1 VPKGDAMRTREQRLL
16 LAVLVVGG
24 LAVLASYAHG
34 FLTHPDYRWAIWGG
48 IPAEMKP
55 VYVVS
60 MLLATAGFFPMT
72 TFFLLR
78 LDARNASIAGR
89 FGYGLVLVLYAAVL
103 VGSAAWMPL
112 TYAMVS
118 NPSSSLWIWIRIVLI
133 FVGISSLTLVWAL
146 LSLQPKSNGSFYWLA
161 VAGSAY
167 FAFHTAVLDMLL
179 WPLLFRIH
187 R

>member
-1 VPKGDAMRTREQRLL
+1 MRTREQRLL

-24 LAVLASYAHG
+24 LAVLASYVHG

-89 FGYGLVLVLYAAVL
+89 FGYGLVLALYAAVL

-112 TYAMVS
+112 TYAMIETPTVGTWVAIRLVLGVVALGGLGLAFSLFTS
-118 NPSSSLWIWIRIVLI
+118 NQKTPTRWYRLAILGSLFFCWQTTVLDA
-133 FVGISSLTLVWAL
+133 LVWT
-146 LSLQPKSNGSFYWLA
+146 
-161 VAGSAY
+161 
-167 FAFHTAVLDMLL
+167 H
-179 WPLLFRIH
+179 LFTV
-187 R
+187 